1 MDKAGRAAGPLVIVA
16 ALVAVGVLGYLYGFL
31 RASLAVLM
39 FLAIVLVGTR
49 FVRQMVIAPPE
60 PEVADVS
67 AYGLKYVCENCGL
80 ELKVEKAAKDR
91 PPSHCTEP
99 MKLVREGG
107 GPPLRPV

>member
-1 MDKAGRAAGPLVIVA
+1 MDNGSRTSFALAVLAVVA
-16 ALVAVGVLGYLYGFL
+16 IGVLGYLYGYV
-31 RASLAVLM
+31 RGAVAVAM
-39 FLAIVLVGTR
+39 FLAIALVGTR

-60 PEVADVS
+60 PEVTDVS

>member
-1 MDKAGRAAGPLVIVA
+1 MDNGSRTSFAVAGLAVVA
-16 ALVAVGVLGYLYGFL
+16 IGVLGYLYGYV
-31 RASLAVLM
+31 RGVVAVAM

-60 PEVADVS
+60 PEVTDVS

-107 GPPLRPV
+107 GPPLTPV

>member
-1 MDKAGRAAGPLVIVA
+1 MDKPGRLAAPLVFAAAVA
-16 ALVAVGVLGYLYGFL
+16 AVGILGYLYGFV
-31 RASLAVLM
+31 RATLAVLM
-39 FLAIVLVGTR
+39 FLAIVVIGTR
-49 FVRQMVIAPPE
+49 FVRQMVVAPPE

-67 AYGLKYVCENCGL
+67 AYNLKYVCENCGL
-80 ELKVEKAAKDR
+80 ELKVEKAARDR

>member
-1 MDKAGRAAGPLVIVA
+1 MEKEAGLTGALVAGVIVA
-16 ALVAVGVLGYLYGFL
+16 VAVLGYLYGYV
-31 RASLAVLM
+31 RAGLAVGM
-39 FLAIVLVGTR
+39 FLAIALVGTR
-49 FVRQMVIAPPE
+49 FVRQMVLVPPE

-107 GPPLRPV
+107 GPPLRPL

>member
-1 MDKAGRAAGPLVIVA
+1 MDKTARTPLLVA
-16 ALVAVGVLGYLYGFL
+16 AVVVAVGVLGYLYGYI
-31 RASLAVLM
+31 RAAVAVVM
-39 FLAIVLVGTR
+39 FLAIVVAGTR

-67 AYGLKYVCENCGL
+67 AYGLKYVCDNCGL
-80 ELKVEKAAKDR
+80 ELKVEKAARDR

>member
-1 MDKAGRAAGPLVIVA
+1 MEKEDRVTPALAAGAV
-16 ALVAVGVLGYLYGFL
+16 VAVAILGYLYGFV
-31 RASLAVLM
+31 RAGLAVGM
-39 FLAIVLVGTR
+39 FLAILLVGTR

-60 PEVADVS
+60 PEVTDVS

-99 MKLVREGG
+99 MTLVREGG
-107 GPPLRPV
+107 GPPLRPI

>member
-1 MDKAGRAAGPLVIVA
+1 MDKASRATPAVALAAVA
-16 ALVAVGVLGYLYGFL
+16 AIGVLGYLYGYV
-31 RASLAVLM
+31 RATVAVVM
-39 FLAIVLVGTR
+39 FLGIVLIGTR

-91 PPSHCTEP
+91 PPTHCTEP